1 MRPTAEKVY
10 GAVTGNAHDPTGNP
24 SARCVVRVAPVPAA
38 EKGVLEHFSRELGVA
53 YDTEGEGEDETPVAR
68 IQTFESRLVAELN
81 LVQQIDICRSLGSS
95 AHVRI
100 WRGRGSG
107 MARRNVRPSGDAC
120 RHTVP
125 TE

>member
-81 LVQQIDICRSLGSS
+81 LVQQIDICRSLRIIRPCPHLARTRIRHGSAECS
-95 AHVRI
+95 AFR
-100 WRGRGSG
+100 
-107 MARRNVRPSGDAC
+107 
-120 RHTVP
+120 
-125 TE
+125 